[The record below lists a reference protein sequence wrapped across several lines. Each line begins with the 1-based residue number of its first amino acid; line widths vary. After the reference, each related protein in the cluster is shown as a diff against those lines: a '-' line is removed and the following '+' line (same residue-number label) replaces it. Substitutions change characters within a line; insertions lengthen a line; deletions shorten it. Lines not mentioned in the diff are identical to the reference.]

1 MALFLEWFLDRRLA
15 QEGSS
20 GSLSS
25 ITEFHEKLRVFPV
38 AVTGNEQAENS
49 DKSFLFFVINP

>member
-1 MALFLEWFLDRRLA
+1 MFFEWFLDRRLA
-15 QEGSS
+15 QEGTS

-38 AVTGNEQAENS
+38 AVTGNEQAEKS
-49 DKSFLFFVINP
+49 DKSSLFFFPNP